1 MSDEIHAHRLKRMK
15 MRAWRRGTRE
25 MDLLL
30 GPYADANLAT
40 MDDAELRL
48 FDQLLQENDPDLMA
62 WATGVTPPPIAF
74 SGLIAELLRHAKT
87 H

>member
-1 MSDEIHAHRLKRMK
+1 MIQETHEHRLKRMK

-30 GPYADANLAT
+30 GPYADQNLGT
-40 MDDAELRL
+40 MSQDKVDL
-48 FDQLLQENDPDLMA
+48 FDRLLQQNDPDLMA
-62 WATGVTPPPIAF
+62 WVTDVTAAPSEF
-74 SGLIAELLRHAKT
+74 CDLISKLKDRAKT